1 MQMKQ
6 RSAVSTTIV
15 MLMPSTPTKYSM
27 LKASIHVPC
36 CTNWKPCALGW
47 KRASS
52 TTARRSG
59 GALNAV
65 AVQRMASCA
74 RDGKLSTTTIPR
86 SGMKIIRVSRGSAF
100 MSILPRRQSRCRRPR
115 PIEEHAAQ
123 HAEEHDVEVGV
134 DRPALHVADAPADE
148 LGDVGDPVDGAVH
161 HVEVEP
167 PREPRPAAHE
177 RGRAVDEAVDHVQ
190 VEPGRR
196 AAEKE
201 RAAHEDEPVELVDPV
216 LVQDGAVGKPAQGLA
231 EGLGPEALAGVHL
244 VGEAD
249 AARRHG

>member
-36 CTNWKPCALGW
+36 CTNWKACALGW

-59 GALNAV
+59 GALHAV
-65 AVQRMASCA
+65 AVQRIRSCA
-74 RDGKLSTTTIPR
+74 RDGRPSTTTIPR

-100 MSILPRRQSRCRRPR
+100 MSILPSRCRRPR
-115 PIEEHAAQ
+115 PVEEHAAQ

-134 DRPALHVADAPADE
+134 DRPGLHVAHAAADE
-148 LGDVGDPVDGAVH
+148 LGHVGDPVDGAVH
-161 HVEVEP
+161 HVEVEAAG
-167 PREPRPAAHE
+167 EPRPAAHE
-177 RGRAVDEAVDHVQ
+177 RGRAVDDAVDHVE
-190 VEPGRR
+190 VEPGHR
-196 AAEKE
+196 AAEDQ
-201 RAAHEDEPVELVDPV
+201 RAAHEDEAVELVDPV
-216 LVQDGAVGKPAQGLA
+216 LVEDGAIREAAERLA
-231 EGLGPEALAGVHL
+231 EGLGAQA
-244 VGEAD
+244 
-249 AARRHG
+249 